1 MLLCFPPFFLFLH
14 KLEFAEHIFNLKRT
28 LYARLHGITLFYEQM
43 CQFEA
48 LPNISL
54 LNSPITHE
62 RVNWRL
68 MSSFYD
74 RFSDLKINVRFI
86 IVLNTKQC
94 TLQSLISV
102 LWVLQR
108 NKTLSYLFQHLLQKT
123 SIMHKNIWK
132 SVILAIRDK
141 NWHRTGKPYKVI
153 MLKWTD

>member
-1 MLLCFPPFFLFLH
+1 MRACSASLCYMSKCASLKLFQTFPCWIHPSHLKGLT
-14 KLEFAEHIFNLKRT
+14 EGWWAIFMMV
-28 LYARLHGITLFYEQM
+28 F
-43 CQFEA
+43 
-48 LPNISL
+48 
-54 LNSPITHE
+54 
-62 RVNWRL
+62 
-68 MSSFYD
+68 
-74 RFSDLKINVRFI
+74 DLKINVRFI